1 MHRGNLRKNRYFLLG
16 EYPLRGRLRRI
27 SGEKLTMGCV
37 WISGERVGK
46 VQGLTY
52 FCYIQNWNTARSE
65 EKRRE
70 IAVVETGSHER
81 NRFEPLL

>member
-1 MHRGNLRKNRYFLLG
+1 
-16 EYPLRGRLRRI
+16 
-27 SGEKLTMGCV
+27 MGCV